1 MSDCTE
7 GTTYLTV
14 TGRLAMVTRVTQTAS
29 TVVKVSLQRS
39 SPTVTRHTEYTSC
52 VYRVSKKKRGSQT
65 MEIAIFWHT
74 AAS

>member
-52 VYRVSKKKRGSQT
+52 V
-65 MEIAIFWHT
+65 EIV
-74 AAS
+74 